1 MVTGLIDDVDAAIL
15 NNTTTVTMAKFF
27 TPTIS
32 SNVSYTISFNNPLF
46 NPHSGHNADNGGIV
60 ASTGFKVDG
69 RTEEMFFDDDGKGN
83 PKNVLLTRFC
93 KNILWYKAG
102 TVNYSTGVVST
113 NAYKFTSVSDV
124 DGATST
130 KGKNDSNTKL

>member
-69 RTEEMFFDDDGKGN
+69 RTEEMFLMTMVK
-83 PKNVLLTRFC
+83 V
-93 KNILWYKAG
+93 I
-102 TVNYSTGVVST
+102 
-113 NAYKFTSVSDV
+113 
-124 DGATST
+124 
-130 KGKNDSNTKL
+130 